1 MSNVLMTIVA
11 VSLVSAIG
19 GLVFN
24 TMPLM
29 LSSAAQGLGLGEV
42 ELGFLY
48 SSTGLGYLAGTLSGP
63 LWVDRF
69 SWRKS
74 ATVICLL
81 AVSSFVAS
89 AHVSGASLYVTWIAF
104 GFFCALMHALTMR
117 ILADM
122 PNPEQAFGM
131 RLSIELITI
140 SVILFVLPI
149 VLIAA
154 YGYQGAAYGLASS
167 VLILALGILMMPSAP
182 AHDGRSE
189 EVIASYP
196 SWQAAKHAWL
206 AVLFFTVYL
215 TANVGMWGFLATIG
229 QKFAPSGEQIG
240 TMFSVLKLLGGL
252 AGFLGALLGIRLGF
266 KRTHVYCYAILVL
279 GVFGLWQAQSFT
291 QFMVAA
297 WVWEFGFTLGCLY
310 QTAAIARF
318 DPSNKLV
325 VLVTTAFG
333 ISILTGG
340 GLAGAVIE
348 HAGAVPLYGAV
359 LLCSLAQLI
368 YYLQGPSV
376 EAEA

>member
-1 MSNVLMTIVA
+1 MSNVLVTIIA

-29 LSSAAQGLGLGEV
+29 LGSAAQSLGLGEV

-63 LWVDRF
+63 IWADRF

-74 ATVICLL
+74 ASLIGVL
-81 AVSSFVAS
+81 AAAAFVAS
-89 AHVSGASLYVTWIAF
+89 AHVSGASLYVSWIAF

-140 SVILFVLPI
+140 SLILFLLPI
-149 VLIAA
+149 VLIAS
-154 YGYQGAAYGLASS
+154 YGYAGAAYGVAAA
-167 VLILALGILMMPSAP
+167 VLILALGIVLMPSSP
-182 AHDGRSE
+182 SHDAAADA
-189 EVIASYP
+189 VLSYP
-196 SWQAAKHAWL
+196 SWQAAKPAWL
-206 AVLFFTVYL
+206 AVFFFTIYL

-229 QKFAPSGEQIG
+229 QKFSPSGEQLG
-240 TMFSVLKLLGGL
+240 TMFSVLKLLGGI
-252 AGFLGALLGIRLGF
+252 AGFLGAMLGIKLGF
-266 KRTHVYCYAILVL
+266 KRTHVYCYAVLAL
-279 GVFGLWQAQSFT
+279 GVVGLWQAQSFT
-291 QFMVAA
+291 QFMLAA

-340 GLAGAVIE
+340 GLAGAVLE
-348 HAGAVPLYGAV
+348 QAGAVPLYGAV
-359 LLCSLAQLI
+359 LVCSVIQLV
-368 YYLQGPSV
+368 YYLQGPRV
-376 EAEA
+376 AAD